1 MDKLIN
7 KVEFDKEF
15 SLKGSCLLDFRILSQ
30 WLAVF
35 SISLL
40 SFLSSLVM
48 AQVASMPPAA
58 TQLQPLTALF
68 QSTDFSAMVRSYRVD
83 DTLGTGLSQA
93 SESSFKALVREAVVR
108 HPTFRSAQAQGERSK
123 FAIDELQGALWP
135 QVSAGLAGE
144 SPIRPRAGVQSVS
157 SLNSNA
163 YVGVN
168 QLIYD
173 GGAQFRRI
181 DAGQMRAK
189 ADLTAAQISAEG
201 LILRAVRA
209 YAEVTAIAHKVRLAE
224 LNLQR
229 HQTLLDMVNQLV
241 TGQVSSR
248 ADLLRA
254 QGRYAQVQV
263 ALSDLRGE
271 LGRAEAAWREF
282 YGTQPVPLVP
292 LPLRADQWADSQK
305 WLPQSEE
312 NNLELQ
318 RLRQVVSATR
328 EDLAAEKSTRGP
340 KLAFQLNTR
349 QYQLNNLGIRDHD
362 VAAGMQLTYPLF
374 DGGVINARVNQV
386 AQRLSQAELDLDAA
400 LGVSGRNLRTMLVK
414 AASQRQSIKALELF
428 LQAGE
433 AAMGTYVEQF
443 AIGRR
448 PLIDL
453 LDAQRE
459 LVASANSLIDARVEL
474 DQSHFTVAQGLG
486 ELLGY
491 FDFND

>member
-1 MDKLIN
+1 MKLN
-7 KVEFDKEF
+7 KTRKNG
-15 SLKGSCLLDFRILSQ
+15 LKAACLLGSQYVGRWFAILS
-30 WLAVF
+30 
-35 SISLL
+35 I
-40 SFLSSLVM
+40 SFLSSSLM
-48 AQVASMPPAA
+48 AQVVATPPAA
-58 TQLQPLTALF
+58 AQLQPLTALF

-83 DTLGTGLSQA
+83 DTLGAGPPHA
-93 SESSFKALVREAVVR
+93 VESGFKTQVREAVVR

-123 FAIDELQGALWP
+123 FAIAELEGALWP

-144 SPIRPRAGVQSVS
+144 SPIRRRAGAQSAS

-163 YVGVN
+163 YLGVN

-173 GGAQFRRI
+173 GGAQHRRI

-189 ADLTAAQISAEG
+189 ADLTASQISAEA

-209 YAEVTAIAHKVRLAE
+209 YAEVTALAHKVRLAE
-224 LNLQR
+224 LNVQR
-229 HQTLLDMVNQLV
+229 HQALLDMVNQLV

-254 QGRYAQVQV
+254 QGRYVQVQV
-263 ALSDLRGE
+263 ALFDLRGE
-271 LGRAEAAWREF
+271 LGRAQAAWREF
-282 YGTQPVPLVP
+282 YGTQPAPLLP
-292 LPLRADQWADSQK
+292 LPLRAEQWADSQK
-305 WLPQSEE
+305 WLAQFAER
-312 NNLELQ
+312 NLELQ
-318 RLRQVVSATR
+318 RLRQVVSAAR

-340 KLAFQLNTR
+340 KLAMQLNTR
-349 QYQLNNLGIRDHD
+349 QYQLNSMSSRDFEI
-362 VAAGMQLTYPLF
+362 AAGMQLTYPVF
-374 DGGVINARVNQV
+374 DGGVIDARVNQV

-400 LGVSGRNLRTMLVK
+400 LGVSDRNLRTQFSK
-414 AASQRQSIKALELF
+414 SASQRQSVKALELF

-433 AAMGTYVEQF
+433 AAMSTYVEQF

-448 PLIDL
+448 PLVDL

-486 ELLGY
+486 ELLSY
-491 FDFND
+491 FDFNF

>member
-1 MDKLIN
+1 
-7 KVEFDKEF
+7 
-15 SLKGSCLLDFRILSQ
+15 
-30 WLAVF
+30 
-35 SISLL
+35 
-40 SFLSSLVM
+40 
-48 AQVASMPPAA
+48 
-58 TQLQPLTALF
+58 
-68 QSTDFSAMVRSYRVD
+68 MVRSYRI
-83 DTLGTGLSQA
+83 DTTLAAGPPQA
-93 SESSFKALVREAVVR
+93 ESSFKALVREAVVQ
-108 HPTFRSAQAQGERSK
+108 HPTFRSAQAQGARSK

-135 QVSAGLAGE
+135 QINAGLAGE
-144 SPIRPRAGVQSVS
+144 SPIRQRAGVQSVS

-229 HQTLLDMVNQLV
+229 HQALLEMVEQLV
-241 TGQVSSR
+241 RGQVSSR

-282 YGTQPVPLVP
+282 YGTQPVPLEP

-305 WLPQSEE
+305 WLTQFEE

-340 KLAFQLNTR
+340 RLAFQLNTR
-349 QYQLNNLGIRDHD
+349 QYQLNNLGVRDHD

-400 LGVSGRNLRTMLVK
+400 LGVSGRNMRTMLVK

-459 LVASANSLIDARVEL
+459 LVASANGLIDARVEL